1 MAGHHHPVHSSLQ
14 WEQEEQEQ
22 EEQNLMRAVR
32 DPDKLQG
39 LQMINNVD
47 KEVLM
52 R

>member
-1 MAGHHHPVHSSLQ
+1 MVGLHHPVHSSLQ

-22 EEQNLMRAVR
+22 EEQSLVRAVR

-39 LQMINNVD
+39 LQVINNVD
-47 KEVLM
+47 KEVLT